1 MDAMLT
7 YIKKDSPID
16 KLTGATK
23 LICFIF
29 WTLAA
34 MLTYDTR
41 VLIGMLIFSLIIFK
55 VSKIEFKEVSFIV
68 YFILFFLLL
77 NDLAIFIF
85 SPYEGVNIYGT
96 RHDIFHIVG
105 PYTLTWEQLFYEF
118 NVTLKYLSVI
128 PMALLFILAT
138 NPSEFAA
145 SLNKIGVSY
154 KISYSVS
161 IALRYIPDIQREYHD
176 ISFAQQARGIDM
188 SKKEKLGKRIKNI
201 KISYSVSIALRYI
214 PDIQREYHDISFAQ
228 QARGIDM
235 SKKEKLGKRIKNISS
250 VLMPLI
256 FSSLDR
262 IENISTAMELRAFGK
277 NKKRTWYNERKFSK
291 GDYLAIIVVILIFVL
306 SLYFTFNNGSR
317 FYNPFIK

>member
-1 MDAMLT
+1 MNTMLT

-16 KLTGATK
+16 RLTGATK
-23 LICFIF
+23 LICFIL

-41 VLIGMLIFSLIIFK
+41 VLLGMLIFSLIIFK
-55 VSKIEFKEVSFIV
+55 VSKIEFKEVSFII

-77 NDLAIFIF
+77 NDIAIFIF
-85 SPYEGVNIYGT
+85 SPYQGVSIYGT
-96 RHDIFHIVG
+96 RHNIFHIIG
-105 PYTLTWEQLFYEF
+105 PYTLTIEQLFYEF

-145 SLNKIGVSY
+145 SLNKIGISY
-154 KISYSVS
+154 KIAYSVS

-188 SKKEKLGKRIKNI
+188 SKKEKLFKRIKNM
-201 KISYSVSIALRYI
+201 SSI
-214 PDIQREYHDISFAQ
+214 
-228 QARGIDM
+228 
-235 SKKEKLGKRIKNISS
+235 
-250 VLMPLI
+250 LMPLI

-277 NKKRTWYNERKFSK
+277 NKKRTWYSERKFTK
-291 GDYLAIIVVILIFVL
+291 GDYLSIIIVVIILGL
-306 SLYFTFNNGSR
+306 SLWFNYKNGSR
-317 FYNPFIK
+317 FYNPFI